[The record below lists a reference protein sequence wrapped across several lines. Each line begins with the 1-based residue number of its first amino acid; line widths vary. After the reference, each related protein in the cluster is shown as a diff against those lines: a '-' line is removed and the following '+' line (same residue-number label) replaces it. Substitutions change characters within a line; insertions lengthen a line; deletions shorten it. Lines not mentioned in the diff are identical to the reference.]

1 MARLNISISD
11 NLYDLTLKWRSRV
24 NLSEVCARALQQE
37 LEALEFHR
45 TVGELFS
52 SLRAPTKL
60 ESEIASR
67 YGLSETLLSDTS
79 PDPANIREALGEL
92 AANYLSRYLC
102 NDSLLA
108 VGGGRQMWC
117 VVRNLKPRQ
126 LKITITGLGVGQND
140 PRVLHAH
147 SNTLT
152 TLLWLLFSPRA
163 DARIV
168 GGDETNIHAIW
179 KGDLP
184 ISDYPKYFVVGSCGP
199 FEDSCHLAPLLGE
212 EATRY
217 LLSKDVCGDF
227 LYQFFDTEGKLV
239 SAPPLEHQSIL
250 SADSLR
256 KLSQRTDTKV
266 ILVAGGPE
274 KLKTIRFTLEAGLC
288 NVLITDIETARHLV
302 DGDSEGLWKQPT
314 SVKM

>member
-11 NLYDLTLKWRSRV
+11 NLYELTLKWRSRV

-60 ESEIASR
+60 ENEIASR

-92 AANYLSRYLC
+92 AANYLSRHLC

-199 FEDSCHLAPLLGE
+199 FEGNCHLAPLLGE

-217 LLSKDVCGDF
+217 LLSKDVCGYF
-227 LYQFFDTEGKLV
+227 LYQF
-239 SAPPLEHQSIL
+239 
-250 SADSLR
+250 LR
-256 KLSQRTDTKV
+256 NSR
-266 ILVAGGPE
+266 G
-274 KLKTIRFTLEAGLC
+274 
-288 NVLITDIETARHLV
+288 
-302 DGDSEGLWKQPT
+302 
-314 SVKM
+314 

>member
-1 MARLNISISD
+1 MARLNISVPD

-52 SLRAPTKL
+52 TLRTPTKL

-67 YGLSETLLSDTS
+67 YGLSEALVSDTS
-79 PDPANIREALGEL
+79 PDPVNIREALGEL
-92 AANYLSRYLC
+92 AANYLNRYLC
-102 NDSLLA
+102 DDSLLA

-126 LKITITGLGVGQND
+126 LKITITGLGVSQND

-168 GGDETNIHAIW
+168 GGDGHNIHSIW
-179 KGDLP
+179 KSDLL
-184 ISDYPKYFVVGSCGP
+184 SADYPKYFVVGSCGP
-199 FEDSCHLAPLLGE
+199 FDESCHLGPLLGQ

-217 LLSKDVCGDF
+217 LLSRNVCGDF
-227 LYQFFDTEGKLV
+227 LYQFFDTEGELI
-239 SAPPLEHQSIL
+239 STPPLKHDSIL
-250 SADSLR
+250 SVDLLRRMSKRADS
-256 KLSQRTDTKV
+256 KI
-266 ILVAGGPE
+266 ILVAGGSE
-274 KLKTIRFTLEAGLC
+274 KLKTLRFTLKSGLC
-288 NVLITDIETARHLV
+288 NVLITDLETGRLLL
-302 DGDSEGLWKQPT
+302 DENSEG
-314 SVKM
+314 

>member
-1 MARLNISISD
+1 MARLNISIPD
-11 NLYDLTLKWRSRV
+11 NLYELTLKWRSRV

-52 SLRAPTKL
+52 TLRTPTKL
-60 ESEIASR
+60 ENEIILR
-67 YGLSETLLSDTS
+67 YGLSEALLSDAS
-79 PDPANIREALGEL
+79 PDPAKIRETLGEL
-92 AANYLSRYLC
+92 AANYLNRYLC
-102 NDSLLA
+102 DDSLLA

-168 GGDETNIHAIW
+168 GGDELNIDSIW
-179 KGDLP
+179 KSDLP
-184 ISDYPKYFVVGSCGP
+184 SADYPKYFVVGSCGP
-199 FEDSCHLAPLLGE
+199 FEESCHLAPLLGQ

-217 LLSKDVCGDF
+217 LLSRNVCGDF
-227 LYQFFDTEGKLV
+227 LYQFFSTEGELV
-239 SAPPLEHQSIL
+239 PVPPLKHDSIL
-250 SADSLR
+250 SADLLR
-256 KLSQRTDTKV
+256 RMSKRADSKI
-266 ILVAGGPE
+266 ILVAGGSE
-274 KLKTIRFTLEAGLC
+274 KLRTIRFTLEAGLC
-288 NVLITDIETARHLV
+288 NVLITDSATAQHLL
-302 DGDSEGLWKQPT
+302 DGDSEDRWKQPIP
-314 SVKM
+314 VKM